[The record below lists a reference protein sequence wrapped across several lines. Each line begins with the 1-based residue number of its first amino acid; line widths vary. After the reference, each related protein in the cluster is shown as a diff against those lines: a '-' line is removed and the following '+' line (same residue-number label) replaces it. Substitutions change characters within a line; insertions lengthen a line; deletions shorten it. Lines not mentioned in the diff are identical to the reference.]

1 MAAKVPARDQ
11 LWEIAAGQHGYVTS
25 QQAEDLGI
33 TNRALNQLAF
43 RETLEHP
50 AFGVYRF
57 PNYPVMPADPY
68 MLAVLWTR
76 APEAALSHETA
87 LDVFGVSDVNPSV
100 IHVTVGKHRRIRR
113 ADGDQYEIHYED
125 LAPTQITWWEEVP
138 VVTLATA
145 IMQCISAGT
154 PLYLLRQAI
163 TNGHA
168 QGRLT
173 ERERAGLTELLELG
187 RD

>member
-1 MAAKVPARDQ
+1 MGTKAPARDQ

-33 TNRALNQLAF
+33 TNRALNQLAV

-57 PNYPVMPADPY
+57 PNYPVTTADPY

-87 LDVFGVSDVNPSV
+87 LDVFGVSDVNPTV

-113 ADGDQYEIHYED
+113 ADAGQYEIHYQD
-125 LAPTQITWWEEVP
+125 LEPRQLTWWEEVP
-138 VVTLATA
+138 VVTLDTA
-145 IMQCISAGT
+145 ILQCIDAGT
-154 PLYLLRQAI
+154 PTYLLRQAI
-163 TNGHA
+163 DRGHS
-168 QGRLT
+168 QGRL
-173 ERERAGLTELLELG
+173 ERRTRTALTKHLEATRG
-187 RD
+187 